1 VSRPAGLAYA
11 RSHQTR
17 EGVLT
22 EDNDTRFELIGILV
36 TVVVAAI
43 GFAIFAGVLIGFWAT
58 IVVTL
63 GFGLIAVVL
72 LYVWSTRRSQAR
84 PPAADAPH
92 VKPLDDGR
100 YRVLVVADEGVISH
114 FADELRTRAGGRPV
128 SVFVMAPALESRFGL
143 LTEDQK
149 GYDEASQRLKEILEA
164 FEGAGLT
171 AKGEIGS
178 SDPLQAADDG
188 LRQFPANEIVF
199 ATHPEGKSNWLEEG
213 LVAMA
218 ESRYDQPVRHV
229 TVS

>member
-1 VSRPAGLAYA
+1 MSASAALI
-11 RSHQTR
+11 R
-17 EGVLT
+17 EGGVLT
-22 EDNDTRFELIGILV
+22 EEHETRFEYSGVLV
-36 TVVVAAI
+36 TVVVGAI
-43 GFAIFAGVLIGFWAT
+43 GFAIFAGVLIGLWAT

-63 GFGLIAVVL
+63 GFGLIAIVL
-72 LYVWSTRRSQAR
+72 LYLWSTRRAH

-100 YRVLVVADEGVISH
+100 YRVLVVADEGVMSH
-114 FADELRTRAGGRPV
+114 FADELRTRAEGRPV

-149 GYDEASQRLKEILEA
+149 GYDEASHRLKEILAA

-199 ATHPEGKSNWLEEG
+199 ATNAEGKSNWLEQG
-213 LVAMA
+213 VVATA
-218 ESRYDQPVRHV
+218 ESRYDQPVRHL

>member
-1 VSRPAGLAYA
+1 
-11 RSHQTR
+11 
-17 EGVLT
+17 
-22 EDNDTRFELIGILV
+22 V
-36 TVVVAAI
+36 TIVVAGI

-63 GFGLIAVVL
+63 GFGLIAIVL
-72 LYVWSTRRSQAR
+72 LYMWSTRRAQAR

-92 VKPLDDGR
+92 VQPLDDGR

-128 SVFVMAPALESRFGL
+128 SVFVMAPALESRFGM

-213 LVAMA
+213 VVAMA
-218 ESRYDQPVRHV
+218 ESRYDPPVRHI